1 MKRTALILA
10 LALATLT
17 GCIAHDET
25 IRDATASRLYLYQQP
40 SDGDATLTFERANGV
55 FGGGCS
61 NAIYIDNKV
70 AGQIEIGERAVFH
83 VPAGNHDVSL
93 EQRGTCSGGKSDV
106 QTPVA
111 PGGSVSFTIDA
122 EGETGLS
129 QSTQQ
134 APGSP
139 AAPETPAPSSSSS
152 KAG

>member
-1 MKRTALILA
+1 MQRIILIA
-10 LALATLT
+10 AIATLA
-17 GCIAHDET
+17 GCIVHDDT
-25 IRDATASRLYLYQQP
+25 IRDATSSRLYLYQLP
-40 SDGDATLTFERANGV
+40 TDGDATFTFERANGV

-83 VPAGNHDVSL
+83 VPAGNHDVAV

-106 QTPVA
+106 QTSVA
-111 PGGSVSFTIDA
+111 SGANVDFALGA
-122 EGETGLS
+122 EGTAGLS

-134 APGSP
+134 AQAAP
-139 AAPETPAPSSSSS
+139 AAPEAPAPSSSSG

>member
-1 MKRTALILA
+1 MQRFLTTIAVVTLA
-10 LALATLT
+10 
-17 GCIAHDET
+17 GCVTHDQT

-61 NAIYIDNKV
+61 NAIYIDSKV

-93 EQRGTCSGGKSDV
+93 EQRGTCSGGKTDV
-106 QTPVA
+106 QTSVA
-111 PGGSVSFTIDA
+111 SGQNVSFSLDA
-122 EGETGLS
+122 EGTAGLS
-129 QSTQQ
+129 QTTQQ
-134 APGSP
+134 ALASP
-139 AAPETPAPSSSSS
+139 AAPETPAPSSSSG

>member
-1 MKRTALILA
+1 MQRIILIA
-10 LALATLT
+10 AVATLA

-40 SDGDATLTFERANGV
+40 TDGDATLTFERANGV

-106 QTPVA
+106 QTSVA
-111 PGGSVSFTIDA
+111 SGGNVSFTLDA
-122 EGETGLS
+122 EGTAGLS
-129 QSTQQ
+129 PSAQ
-134 APGSP
+134 AAP
-139 AAPETPAPSSSSS
+139 AAPEAPAPSSSSGR
-152 KAG
+152 AG

>member
-1 MKRTALILA
+1 MQRIILIA
-10 LALATLT
+10 AVATLA
-17 GCIAHDET
+17 GCIVHDDT

-40 SDGDATLTFERANGV
+40 TDGDATITVERANGV

-106 QTPVA
+106 QTSVA
-111 PGGSVSFTIDA
+111 SGGNVSFALDA
-122 EGETGLS
+122 EGTAGLS
-129 QSTQQ
+129 QATQPAQ
-134 APGSP
+134 
-139 AAPETPAPSSSSS
+139 AAPSAPEAPAPSTSSGR
-152 KAG
+152 AG